1 MILDVYTLYLVV
13 AVLAVVMTGWVT
25 VMAWGQPPGDALRVW
40 SWALTAYAFSSVMF
54 SLPGLLSVGAT
65 VVLGNA
71 AYGSA
76 LALMLLAL
84 RRFQGAEVRRLSL
97 VLPVLLALAV
107 AIFWAHDFRHRI
119 FGLALVYGGQLV
131 LVLWALV
138 DERYTLPAR
147 GRAMLMLALLGLIL
161 ALLLRAFA
169 AHWHWLHADS
179 ESDGSQWQAGLILA
193 AAMAVLCFALGFV
206 YMYLERAERRS
217 FELAMHDPLTGLAN
231 RRAISDALH
240 SSTARAHRQGLPFSL
255 LLVDIDHFKRV
266 NDSYGHQAGDEVLRV
281 LARTLQSRLRAQDAV
296 GRFGGEEFLV
306 LLPDTDRDGAL
317 VVAQAL
323 REAVAQSPAQW
334 AGRNIHVTVSIGVG
348 GGKLA
353 PQDSIDSLVAAADSA
368 LYAAKQGGRDRVEQ
382 APG

>member
-1 MILDVYTLYLVV
+1 
-13 AVLAVVMTGWVT
+13 
-25 VMAWGQPPGDALRVW
+25 
-40 SWALTAYAFSSVMF
+40 
-54 SLPGLLSVGAT
+54 
-65 VVLGNA
+65 
-71 AYGSA
+71 
-76 LALMLLAL
+76 
-84 RRFQGAEVRRLSL
+84 
-97 VLPVLLALAV
+97 
-107 AIFWAHDFRHRI
+107 
-119 FGLALVYGGQLV
+119 
-131 LVLWALV
+131 
-138 DERYTLPAR
+138 LPAR

-334 AGRNIHVTVSIGVG
+334 AGRSIHVTVSIGVG